1 MGMQIGVYG
10 LAARHE
16 LEYDPQHGL
25 VRYIGERDPLRRQLH
40 VDLSDAD
47 LTAVRHRVA
56 ETGARI
62 RQRDFA
68 GGPTGLV
75 RERCSRCDFNLT
87 CPHEEAHRHRA
98 RFEHL

>member
-1 MGMQIGVYG
+1 MGVQIGVYG

-16 LEYDPQHGL
+16 LEYDPQQGL
-25 VRYIGERDPLRRQLH
+25 VRYIGERDPERRELQ
-40 VDLSDAD
+40 VDLSNAD
-47 LTAVRHRVA
+47 LDAVRRNVV

-75 RERCSRCDFNLT
+75 QDRCARCDFKLT
-87 CPHEEAHRHRA
+87 CPHEEARRRRLA
-98 RFEHL
+98 G